1 MSAYGIG
8 DTSFQAA
15 GGETG
20 VRQLVDNFYDRMGSD
35 ERFEAIYNMHPPDK
49 SLSRDKLAT
58 FLCGWLGGPRL
69 YQEKYGGI
77 SIPAV
82 HQHLSIGE
90 SERDQWLQCMSE
102 SIEIQPYAEDFKQYL
117 LVQLSKPAEMIRRHA
132 GNP

>member
-1 MSAYGIG
+1 MSAYGFG
-8 DTSFQAA
+8 DASFQAA
-15 GGETG
+15 GGEAG
-20 VRQLVDNFYDRMGSD
+20 IRQLVNAFYDRMGSD
-35 ERFEAIYNMHPPDK
+35 ARFETIYSMHPPDK

-82 HQHLSIGE
+82 HQHLAIGE

-102 SIEIQPYAEDFKQYL
+102 AIDEQAYQPDFKQYL
-117 LVQLSKPAEMIRRHA
+117 LMQLSKPAEMIRRSSA
-132 GNP
+132 K